1 MTMHRRA
8 SLAALLLVFPLLAA
22 ATKVT
27 GEPTAGFHGRGPG
40 GFGLDGKTNQ
50 LRVEDDGTTLKITV
64 PLATLQTGI
73 GLRDKHMREKYLQVD
88 KFPDVVLEVP
98 WSGVKLPADGQT
110 GEGSAPGKMTLHGK
124 TKDVQVKYRIV
135 RTGNRYQ
142 VTGHVPVNVKDY
154 DIEVPSYMGIT
165 MQPDIDAS
173 ASFTAEHS

>member
-1 MTMHRRA
+1 MTFRRA
-8 SLAALLLVFPLLAA
+8 SIAALLLVLPLLAG
-22 ATKVT
+22 ATKLT
-27 GEPTAGFHGRGPG
+27 GEPAAGFHARGPG

-50 LRVEDDGTTLKITV
+50 LRIEDDGTTLKITV
-64 PLATLQTGI
+64 PLAGLQTGI

-88 KFPDVVLEVP
+88 KYPDAVLELP

-110 GEGSAPGKMTLHGK
+110 ADGTAPGKMTIHGK
-124 TKDVQVKYRIV
+124 TKDVQVKYRIL

-154 DIEVPSYMGIT
+154 DIEVPSYLGVT
-165 MQPDIDAS
+165 VQPDIDAS